1 MSLNQNT
8 NRSGNSVAQSR
19 ALSGKG
25 SRNGRERGARSPAV
39 RAHELKA
46 EIMLAKRD
54 NSRGPGFSGEKVAQ
68 SNSFQTN
75 GLEL

>member
-46 EIMLAKRD
+46 EIMLANETTQED
-54 NSRGPGFSGEKVAQ
+54 QV
-68 SNSFQTN
+68 FQVRR
-75 GLEL
+75 